1 MLRFTCSFTA
11 GVFFIYIKRNGNAL
25 HIAVFVIGKV
35 LLAAAIVTTATTA
48 IVAVTIVTA
57 TVVTATEEKKKDYDD
72 PRAVI
77 TESVTHSTLP
87 PFLYITY
94 YAQYIFVLHKYKK

>member
-1 MLRFTCSFTA
+1 M
-11 GVFFIYIKRNGNAL
+11 KNGNAL
-25 HIAVFVIGKV
+25 CIAVFVIGKV
-35 LLAAAIVTTATTA
+35 LLAAAVITTATTA
-48 IVAVTIVTA
+48 IVTATIVTV

-72 PRAVI
+72 PSAVI

-94 YAQYIFVLHKYKK
+94 YAQ